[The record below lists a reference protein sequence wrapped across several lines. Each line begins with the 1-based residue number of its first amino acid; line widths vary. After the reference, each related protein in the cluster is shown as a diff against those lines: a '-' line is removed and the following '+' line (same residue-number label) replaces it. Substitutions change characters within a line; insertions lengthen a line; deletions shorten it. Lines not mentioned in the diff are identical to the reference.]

1 MKTNGSVYVSVV
13 FAVLIGYFGYQWW
26 FNPAR
31 AVKRRL
37 GEVAAT
43 LSVPAADSDIGRVT
57 RLAQLRHY
65 LAEDIHIRAGSA
77 GPEITSRDVMLA
89 AIASWT
95 PSPGGWDVQFVD
107 VQITV
112 DSDTTARAYLTVE
125 VTSPDRQTR
134 QPTVDAREASVA
146 LAKRNGEWVITNAES
161 KETLTR
167 P

>member
-1 MKTNGSVYVSVV
+1 MLG
-13 FAVLIGYFGYQWW
+13 AV
-26 FNPAR
+26 
-31 AVKRRL
+31 
-37 GEVAAT
+37 
-43 LSVPAADSDIGRVT
+43 
-57 RLAQLRHY
+57 
-65 LAEDIHIRAGSA
+65 
-77 GPEITSRDVMLA
+77 
-89 AIASWT
+89 ASWT

-112 DSDTTARAYLTVE
+112 DSDSTARAYLTIE

-134 QPTVDAREASVA
+134 RPTVDAREASVV